1 MFPTRC
7 VLGRFDDVGNLARIV
22 ATLPRQNGPARN
34 ASETYCLTRRTT
46 HVLFPAMPRPDSS
59 AAPSPAPDRS
69 GQGLVVAR
77 TSIAVAVSD
86 VVELVG
92 LISLGLIS
100 PGCGQPS

>member
-1 MFPTRC
+1 M
-7 VLGRFDDVGNLARIV
+7 GNLARMI
-22 ATLPRQNGPARN
+22 ASLPRQNGSACN

-59 AAPSPAPDRS
+59 AAPSSAPDRS

-77 TSIAVAVSD
+77 TSIVVALGD